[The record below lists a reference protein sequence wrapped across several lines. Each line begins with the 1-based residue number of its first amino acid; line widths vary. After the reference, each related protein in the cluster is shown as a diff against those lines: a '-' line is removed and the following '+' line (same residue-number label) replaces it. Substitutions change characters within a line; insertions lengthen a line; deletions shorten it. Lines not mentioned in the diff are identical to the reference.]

1 MIKIRTVLY
10 CNYILFTNLPWPGD
24 CEGTFWSLSQDVA
37 CPLVYQTWQ
46 RLHTVPLIAE
56 RQAGKLSMP
65 IFVVFGLTQSRIEPE
80 SAALVADALS
90 T

>member
-1 MIKIRTVLY
+1 M
-10 CNYILFTNLPWPGD
+10 PWSGD

-46 RLHTVPLIAE
+46 RRHTVPLIAE

-65 IFVVFGLTQSRIEPE
+65 IFVVFDLTQSRIESE
-80 SAALVADALS
+80 STALVADALS